1 MLPPNQ
7 NFPIISSQI
16 LSNIKYNEIK
26 NNTERNS
33 INDKIMPNTKYINN
47 TTNKDQDSFQKMIPI
62 DNYNF
67 HKRIDSPFLLKGKKP
82 ISSEKIKVEINKPQK
97 ENKNPKKKLIK
108 KKSIEKCRI
117 YIQQLQNY
125 IKIKEEEIKSLKK
138 ELQNKSKNI
147 KKNFFEN
154 LDTGGMGLNILSS
167 KQQNNEKIKNIK
179 RIYKIQFLDKM
190 EILSINKNININIE
204 KRDSIEI
211 LPTIKT
217 FLKAQKVNEMIINPF
232 KKKNYIQILDQLAI
246 YKNNKIKYLKIEDR
260 DSIEILPT
268 LKTPLQAQKVN
279 QMFIERLEIPDFLIQ
294 NLDNMVIMKGN
305 KIINMIESR
314 DSIKITEEKITEK
327 TPLQAQ
333 HIENMIIDS
342 FESEN
347 IQISESK
354 DFLKTPR
361 NKNFQ
366 KIRNSIEHVP
376 LKKSPLQLKT
386 AEDLKNKYLKKYKSE
401 NKEFNNKNIIE
412 KEGFKIDY
420 IESINVCNITFKPK
434 SNYKNYNY
442 DKSFIKPSL
451 KMQNKEKI
459 SKIINNRNNHKIE
472 EISYKNKDIKYN
484 LATPKPSIL
493 PLSKTTKNINKP
505 KNESK
510 KDKNNNNKKGDNN
523 NNYYRKINLFENNK
537 NNNNGCGIK
546 KGRNVRV
553 IRTQKYGPSIIEKRF
568 VAHSCEKCNENL
580 HFKVNDSIKD
590 NFHAIHSIKQK

>member
-33 INDKIMPNTKYINN
+33 INDKIMPNTKYTNN

-590 NFHAIHSIKQK
+590 NFHAIHSINQK

>member
-33 INDKIMPNTKYINN
+33 INDKIMPNTKYTNN

-523 NNYYRKINLFENNK
+523 NNYYIKINMFENNK

>member
-333 HIENMIIDS
+333 HIENMIINS

-505 KNESK
+505 RNESK

>member
-1 MLPPNQ
+1 
-7 NFPIISSQI
+7 
-16 LSNIKYNEIK
+16 
-26 NNTERNS
+26 
-33 INDKIMPNTKYINN
+33 
-47 TTNKDQDSFQKMIPI
+47 
-62 DNYNF
+62 
-67 HKRIDSPFLLKGKKP
+67 
-82 ISSEKIKVEINKPQK
+82 
-97 ENKNPKKKLIK
+97 
-108 KKSIEKCRI
+108 
-117 YIQQLQNY
+117 
-125 IKIKEEEIKSLKK
+125 
-138 ELQNKSKNI
+138 
-147 KKNFFEN
+147 
-154 LDTGGMGLNILSS
+154 MGLNILSS
-167 KQQNNEKIKNIK
+167 KQQNNAKIKNIK

>member
-33 INDKIMPNTKYINN
+33 INDKIMPNTKYTNN